1 MDQENEGDDEKVEG
15 VQRFTDVLHDL
26 RRLYHPKVFRDIS
39 VPFCFICLLHLANER
54 NLTIGRSSSSNE
66 DDDDDDDE
74 DNFVLGET
82 PMDEKFLNELTI
94 VQNV

>member
-1 MDQENEGDDEKVEG
+1 MDQEDENNQEEKVEG
-15 VQRFTDVLHDL
+15 VQRFTDVLQDL

-54 NLTIGRSSSSNE
+54 NLTIGRSSSSN
-66 DDDDDDDE
+66 DDDDDDE
-74 DNFVLGET
+74 DDFVLGET
-82 PMDEKFLNELTI
+82 PMDERFLNELTI